1 MTMRLPTHP
10 LNLYMH
16 ARLGL
21 SYSRLPTKCR
31 SDDPGGRREPR
42 KVLKNLIQAIR
53 REGKRLM
60 QKGSQADNEGKGKT
74 RQ

>member
-1 MTMRLPTHP
+1 MI
-10 LNLYMH
+10 
-16 ARLGL
+16 
-21 SYSRLPTKCR
+21 
-31 SDDPGGRREPR
+31 REEGENQE
-42 KVLKNLIQAIR
+42 KFLKNLIQAIR